1 MCHDIVSIYVNINI
15 RTYSDISPLT
25 HNPVVSLTP
34 SNHTM
39 NTASIS
45 FSCKEHLAPL
55 LQELDT
61 QADAVLA
68 SVSVIQNVRQEYE
81 KATNSEERSECAT
94 VLREHGVALETD
106 LSIIKLNAELLN
118 DEILETWIDAAT
130 NADEK
135 KVGNSK
141 CKL

>member
-1 MCHDIVSIYVNINI
+1 
-15 RTYSDISPLT
+15 
-25 HNPVVSLTP
+25 
-34 SNHTM
+34 M

-45 FSCKEHLAPL
+45 FSCKEHLTLL

-68 SVSVIQNVRQEYE
+68 SVFVIQNVRQKYE
-81 KATNSEERSECAT
+81 KATNAEEESECAT

-106 LSIIKLNAELLN
+106 LSIIKLNAEFLS

-130 NADEK
+130 SANEKRRRKQQVQDLTTKMYSLEQTMADLEDDML
-135 KVGNSK
+135 GDDDNLLDPSHSET
-141 CKL
+141 

>member
-1 MCHDIVSIYVNINI
+1 
-15 RTYSDISPLT
+15 
-25 HNPVVSLTP
+25 
-34 SNHTM
+34 M

-68 SVSVIQNVRQEYE
+68 SVFVIQNVRQKYE

-106 LSIIKLNAELLN
+106 LSIIKLNAELLS

-130 NADEK
+130 SAAEKRLRKQQVQDLTTKMYNLEQTMADLEDEML
-135 KVGNSK
+135 GGDDNLLDPSHS
-141 CKL
+141 